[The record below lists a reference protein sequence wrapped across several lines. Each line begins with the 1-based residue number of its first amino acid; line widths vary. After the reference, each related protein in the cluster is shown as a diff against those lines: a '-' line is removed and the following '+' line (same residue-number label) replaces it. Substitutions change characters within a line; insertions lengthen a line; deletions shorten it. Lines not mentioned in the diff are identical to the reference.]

1 MIYNFFIKISL
12 ILHNLVTPT
21 VLTEEVI
28 QKNMEYISTSF
39 DEKWIYY
46 WDGDSIKGQEVK
58 VSAAEQRAYL
68 RKGRK

>member
-1 MIYNFFIKISL
+1 MIYNFFMKISL
-12 ILHNLVTPT
+12 IFHNFVTPT
-21 VLTEEVI
+21 VLTEQVI
-28 QKNMEYISTSF
+28 QKNMRYISTSS

-58 VSAAEQRAYL
+58 VSAEEQKAYL